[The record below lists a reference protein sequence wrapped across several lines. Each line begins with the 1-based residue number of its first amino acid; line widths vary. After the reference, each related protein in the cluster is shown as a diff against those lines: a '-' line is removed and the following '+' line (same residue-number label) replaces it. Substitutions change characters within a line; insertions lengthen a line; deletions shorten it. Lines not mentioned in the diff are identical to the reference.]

1 MRQKFIETGKIVGTH
16 GVRGEL
22 RAEPWSD
29 SPEFLK
35 SLKNLYTDGGKTKL
49 PLVSSRVHKGQVL
62 LKLQGVDTV
71 EQADAL
77 RGKVLW
83 LDREDVTLEPGRFF
97 LQDLI
102 GLKALD
108 GNTGREY
115 GVLKEVIPTGA
126 NDVYRIRNSAGKDF
140 LFPAV
145 SHMIKQ
151 IDLEQET
158 IWLLPIPGIFD
169 GEGEEL

>member
-1 MRQKFIETGKIVGTH
+1 MRQRFIETGKIVGTH

-22 RAEPWSD
+22 RVEPWSD

-35 SLKNLYTDGGKTKL
+35 GLKNLYTNGGKTKL

-71 EQADAL
+71 EQADVL
-77 RGKVLW
+77 RGQVLW
-83 LDREDVTLEPGRFF
+83 LDREDVKLKPGRFF

-102 GLKALD
+102 GLRAFD
-108 GNTGREY
+108 GNTGEEY
-115 GVLKEVIPTGA
+115 GILKEVIATGA
-126 NDVYRIRNSAGKDF
+126 NDVYRIQNSAGKNY

-145 SHMIKQ
+145 AHMIKQ
-151 IDLEQET
+151 IDLEKEI

-169 GEGEEL
+169 DEGEKA